1 MWLALLLLYQSRNG
15 AREVTYGTPKWSSTY
30 VPGNT
35 GQLGQGSLR
44 GGPDTCRPAL
54 PAWSSRGLLQSSRW
68 SWSAGSSWTWSC
80 VSWPRCAGSW
90 AVCSSPAAVR
100 PWAARSYAGYSTAS
114 APAPVSAHAH
124 HTRTPHTHTHA
135 HTHTHT
141 HTTRIT
147 HTRTTHTHTRTT
159 HTTHTHTH
167 HTHTHKPHHTHH
179 THTHTHG
186 SVQHL
191 YNQLKLISISCQG
204 MYYLVINIF
213 NILFNFIIL
222 CFFYI
227 FLLLL
232 FYKQFFFPGGI
243 LVLQLNYFCIY
254 YISALFQLTKC
265 F

>member
-15 AREVTYGTPKWSSTY
+15 AREVKYGTQKWSSTY
-30 VPGNT
+30 APGNT

-100 PWAARSYAGYSTAS
+100 PWAPRSYAGYSTAS
-114 APAPVSAHAH
+114 APAPVSAH
-124 HTRTPHTHTHA
+124 TRTHITHTHHARAHTHTHAPHTTRTHA
-135 HTHTHT
+135 HTHT
-141 HTTRIT
+141 
-147 HTRTTHTHTRTT
+147 
-159 HTTHTHTH
+159 
-167 HTHTHKPHHTHH
+167 H

-204 MYYLVINIF
+204 MYYLVINI
-213 NILFNFIIL
+213 
-222 CFFYI
+222 
-227 FLLLL
+227 
-232 FYKQFFFPGGI
+232 
-243 LVLQLNYFCIY
+243 
-254 YISALFQLTKC
+254 
-265 F
+265 